1 MFELF
6 QGLPESQSPPWKRKF
21 LCFSS
26 SFKTSRSSGFRV
38 AFFHSLGRL
47 LPVCAVAGRDAG
59 VLPQRQS
66 GAGGLQAGHEDGR
79 GNAEGAVQAAAHP
92 RHPRA
97 GEQQRNPTAR
107 REELWVGGWVDVGVG
122 LGGGQGVRAGTSGEG
137 RRENKERK
145 KKKG

>member
-1 MFELF
+1 M
-6 QGLPESQSPPWKRKF
+6 SQTPPWKRKF

-26 SFKTSRSSGFRV
+26 SFKTSRSSGFSV

-107 REELWVGGWVDVGVG
+107 REELWVGGWMLGWDWVGEG
-122 LGGGQGVRAGTSGEG
+122 GVRAGTSGEG
-137 RRENKERK
+137 RRENKEREK
-145 KKKG
+145 KKKDDSV